1 MYPVL
6 NWYEELP
13 SRDNINKIYTDI
25 YGERFNNTFI
35 RWPKIGII
43 MDDSS
48 GSSLLTNTT
57 ENKLFMF
64 L

>member
-1 MYPVL
+1 MFPAL
-6 NWYEELP
+6 IWEEHL
-13 SRDNINKIYTDI
+13 SVNKNIEIIYKELT
-25 YGERFNNTFI
+25 GLEFNDTYI
-35 RWPKIGII
+35 RWPKIGLV

>member
-6 NWYEELP
+6 NWKEEL
-13 SRDNINKIYTDI
+13 SCSKNINKIYNELTGHTFD
-25 YGERFNNTFI
+25 NVFI
-35 RWPKIGII
+35 RWPKIGIV